1 MSSLSPSVQDKL
13 VEVEVKFLVSDLTI
27 IRQRLAALG
36 ARLVAPRVF
45 ERNVRFDTPDE
56 ALLHRQQLLRLRQDS
71 RARLTFKGPSAADA
85 SSEAKVREE
94 IELEVGDFDRMGLI
108 FSRLGFRP
116 FQTYEKYRETFAWG
130 EVEVVLDEMPFGL
143 FVELEGS
150 EAEIKQAA
158 GALGLEWSK
167 RVLTNYLAMMGLV
180 RERFNLPFSDLTF
193 ANFAQRSVDLGELF
207 PRCL

>member
-1 MSSLSPSVQDKL
+1 MSSSSPSAQDEL
-13 VEVEVKFLVSDLTI
+13 VEVEVKFLVGDLAI

-36 ARLVAPRVF
+36 ARMVAPRVF

-56 ALLHRQQLLRLRQDS
+56 ALLRRQQLLRLRQDN

-94 IELEVGDFDRMGLI
+94 IELEIGDFDRMALI
-108 FSRLGFRP
+108 FSRLGFQP

-143 FVELEGS
+143 FVELEGP
-150 EAEIKQAA
+150 EAKIKQVA

-180 RERFNLPFSDLTF
+180 REKFSLPFTDLTF
-193 ANFAQRSVDLGELF
+193 ANFAQRPVDLGELF